1 MSGSAPRE
9 LKTIMAVIDPTVGAQ
24 AQVALT
30 RAAGLAAALD
40 AEVIA
45 FCCVFNPIRVDDA
58 DGLREVELE
67 RHSAWLGKIIEPHRA
82 QGVKITEHLI
92 WDPHWREAIGP
103 CASEAGVDLI
113 VKYTRHRDAVRR
125 RLMKTSDWRLLR
137 TAPCPVLLVKDE
149 EAIKEGRVL
158 AAVNLNASDTAHQ
171 RLNDGIIAMSQFL
184 VKEFPNGELHAIN
197 AYAGADHFVHPPDL
211 AKKVGID
218 RANAH
223 SVDGPTDEA
232 ITECAKLMEAD
243 IVVIGTVG
251 RSGVT
256 GTVLGNTVELV
267 LDRLDTDILT
277 VVDTHD

>member
-1 MSGSAPRE
+1 MSAVRE

-24 AQVALT
+24 AQAALK
-30 RAAGLAAALD
+30 RAANLAAAHD

-45 FCCVFNPIRVDDA
+45 FCCVFNPVKVDDA
-58 DGLREVELE
+58 DSLREVELE
-67 RHSAWLGKIIEPHRA
+67 RHGAWLEKLCEPHRA
-82 QGVKITEHLI
+82 AGARITEQLL
-92 WDPHWREAIGP
+92 WDPDWREAIGP
-103 CASEAGVDLI
+103 CAREAGVDLI
-113 VKYTRHRDAVRR
+113 VKYTRRRDAVRR

-137 TAPCPVLLVKDE
+137 TAPCPVLLVKDDDPVT
-149 EAIKEGRVL
+149 EGRVL
-158 AAVNLNASDTAHQ
+158 AAVNLNASDAAHQ
-171 RLNDGIIAMSQFL
+171 RLNDGIIEMSQYI
-184 VKEFPNGELHAIN
+184 VNEFPNGELHAIN

-218 RANAH
+218 RARAH
-223 SVDGPTDEA
+223 SVDGPADEA

-277 VVDTHD
+277 VVDSHD